1 MEAVNKDGKKIK
13 NIAILTSGGDAPGM
27 NACIRATTRYALAK
41 GLKVFGIERGYS
53 GLIEDQVNEMN
64 SRSVSDIIQRG
75 GTILRTA
82 RCPEF
87 ETIEGQEKAV
97 KTLKKYD
104 IDALVVIGGNG
115 SLMGAKDLTTN
126 FGINTVGIP
135 GTIDNDLQ
143 YTDYTLGFDTAVNTC
158 LSAINN
164 LRDTMTSHDRIS
176 IVEVMGRKCGDIAMY
191 TALCGGAENVVV
203 PEVPLDIIGISNRL
217 TENAAKGK
225 NSDIIILA
233 EGVCHAEE
241 LKIMLKGI
249 SPKLSIRCTTLGH
262 IQRGGSPTMMDRQ
275 LAAKF
280 AIRAVDLLL
289 EGKSQR
295 AVGIHNNEI
304 IDYDIVEAVKMKRKF
319 NNALY

>member
-1 MEAVNKDGKKIK
+1 MK

-41 GLKVFGIERGYS
+41 GLKVFGVEKGYT
-53 GLIEDQVNEMN
+53 GLIENKVQELN

-87 ETIEGQEKAV
+87 ETLEGQKKAV
-97 KTLKKYD
+97 ETLKKHN

-191 TALCGGAENVVV
+191 TALCGGAENVIV
-203 PEVPLDIIGISNRL
+203 P
-217 TENAAKGK
+217 
-225 NSDIIILA
+225 
-233 EGVCHAEE
+233 
-241 LKIMLKGI
+241 
-249 SPKLSIRCTTLGH
+249 
-262 IQRGGSPTMMDRQ
+262 
-275 LAAKF
+275 
-280 AIRAVDLLL
+280 
-289 EGKSQR
+289 
-295 AVGIHNNEI
+295 
-304 IDYDIVEAVKMKRKF
+304 
-319 NNALY
+319 

>member
-1 MEAVNKDGKKIK
+1 MKK
-13 NIAILTSGGDAPGM
+13 IAILTSGGDAPGM
-27 NACIRATTRYALAK
+27 NACIRAVTRYALAK
-41 GLKVFGIERGYS
+41 GLQVYGVERGYS
-53 GLIEDQVNEMN
+53 GLINKQVFEMT

-87 ETIEGQEKAV
+87 ETIEGQQLAV
-97 KTLKKYD
+97 ETLKEFD

-115 SLMGAKDLTTN
+115 SLMGAKDLSSN
-126 FGINTVGIP
+126 FNFNTVGIP

-143 YTDYTLGFDTAVNTC
+143 YTDFTLGFDTAVNTC

-191 TALCGGAENVVV
+191 TALCGGAETVIV
-203 PEVPLDIIGISNRL
+203 PEVEFNIVEISERL
-217 TENAAKGK
+217 KENAKKGK
-225 NSDIIILA
+225 NSDIIILS
-233 EGVCHAEE
+233 EGVCHADE

-249 SPKLSIRCTTLGH
+249 NPKLSIRCTTLGH
-262 IQRGGSPTMMDRQ
+262 IQRGGSPTMMDRT

-280 AIRAVDLLL
+280 AIKAVDLLI
-289 EGKSQR
+289 EGKSSR
-295 AVGIHNNEI
+295 AVGIKNNEI
-304 IDYDIVEAVKMKRKF
+304 IDYDISEAVRMKRKF
-319 NNALY
+319 NNALYEQINTLSL